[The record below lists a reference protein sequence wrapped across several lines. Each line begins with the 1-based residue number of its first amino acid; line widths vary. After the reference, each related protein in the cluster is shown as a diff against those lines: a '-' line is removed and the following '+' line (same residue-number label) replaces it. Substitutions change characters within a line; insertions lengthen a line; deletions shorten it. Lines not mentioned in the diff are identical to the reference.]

1 MARNANQP
9 GAPTKK
15 AEKDKR
21 DKYVNNGLLRR
32 ADNPKL
38 FVLALE
44 TFGRRG
50 KEFTAFLKLMA
61 KTGEQ
66 TGYGEKWKFWQREV
80 PKINAML
87 MLGNFNKAIAVRAHV
102 MADLADRYRHVDFQ

>member
-1 MARNANQP
+1 M
-9 GAPTKK
+9 
-15 AEKDKR
+15 
-21 DKYVNNGLLRR
+21 
-32 ADNPKL
+32 DNPKL

-102 MADLADRYRHVDFQ
+102 MADLADRQVPACGLSVKVHIDCGSLVGLIPICIFFMHTVI